1 MIKPKGTLESWGPS
15 YNPARLAEAA
25 PQFKVFHVTYTSAA
39 ANGVVIQDSAAY
51 MRKLRRR
58 IRGFEKR
65 YEMPTAT
72 MKARLDE
79 RTLTETAEIAE
90 WLYDDTALAMLEGRE
105 ELSTAG

>member
-1 MIKPKGTLESWGPS
+1 MTHIAT
-15 YNPARLAEAA
+15 
-25 PQFKVFHVTYTSAA
+25 A
-39 ANGVVIQDSAAY
+39 ANGVVMQDSAAY

-58 IRGFEKR
+58 IRRCEKR

-105 ELSTAG
+105 EITTAG